1 MNETTNTSKPGCTTS
16 EFQLAAFMLVAAILA
31 AATGRMTVVEAA
43 DFAKWVFGAYCG
55 ARGLSKLGANEVV
68 GGLVSAFTRP
78 AAAPAAPAAPPPAD
92 GAPSP

>member
-1 MNETTNTSKPGCTTS
+1 MNETTNTSKPGYLTS
-16 EFQLAAFMLVAAILA
+16 EFQLAAALLALTAVGVAL
-31 AATGRMTVVEAA
+31 GRLPMNDAL
-43 DFAKWVFGAYCG
+43 DFAKWIFSAYCG

-78 AAAPAAPAAPPPAD
+78 AAAPAPPPPAD